1 MKLNLSMAKKGIF
14 ISLEGIEGCGKSTQS
29 KLLAQY
35 FTELGYCVILTREPG
50 GTLIGEKIRDLLLD
64 PKNNNMA
71 SITELLLYLSARAQ
85 HIVEVISPALSAGK
99 VVICERFNAS
109 TLAYQGY
116 ARGLDIDRVSKLI
129 NMATYGLEPDLT
141 IILDLEVQDGLAR
154 AEKRSNHKDRLESEG
169 FLFHNKVRQ
178 GYHEIARK
186 WTKRVKLI
194 DASGSIDEVFTRI
207 RESIKE
213 NIVF

>member
-1 MKLNLSMAKKGIF
+1 MTKKGIF

-50 GTLIGEKIRDLLLD
+50 GTPIGEKIRDLLLD
-64 PKNNNMA
+64 PENSNMA
-71 SITELLLYLSARAQ
+71 SITELLLYLASRAQ
-85 HIVEVISPALSAGK
+85 HIIEVISPALSDGK
-99 VVICERFNAS
+99 IVICERFNAS

-116 ARGLDIDRVSKLI
+116 ARGLDLDQVWKLT

-141 IILDLEVQDGLAR
+141 IILDMDVKNGLAR
-154 AEKRSNHKDRLESEG
+154 AERRSNHKDRLERED
-169 FLFHNKVRQ
+169 FMFHNKVRQ
-178 GYHEIARK
+178 GYNIIASK

-194 DASGSIDEVFTRI
+194 DANGSIDEVFTRI
-207 RESIKE
+207 KESIKE
-213 NIVF
+213 NIIF